1 MARGGTGGANAAE
14 ALLNLGVTATATELN
29 KLDGATISTTEL
41 NYVKG
46 VTSAIQTQLNNKI
59 NTSAIVNNL
68 TTNDSSKVL
77 SAAQGVVIKSSL
89 DTKAS

>member
-1 MARGGTGGANAAE
+1 MARGGTGGASAAE